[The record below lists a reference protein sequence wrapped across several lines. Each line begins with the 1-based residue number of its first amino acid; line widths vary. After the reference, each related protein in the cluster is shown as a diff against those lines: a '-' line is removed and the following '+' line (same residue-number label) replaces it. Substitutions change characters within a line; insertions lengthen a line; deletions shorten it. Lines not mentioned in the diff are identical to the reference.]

1 MNEFL
6 AGVAEIVITPPPGL
20 KMAGFAERAGPATGT
35 HDELYARAAVFDC
48 RNGRKSAVCVVDVCE
63 LDAEI
68 VAAVRQRATH
78 NAIRPE
84 RLMLAATHTHSGPSL
99 DCDNE
104 LNQRW
109 RKELEERLAEVI
121 MMADVARRPALVGA
135 AAGAVAGV
143 GGNRRDPVNGPVDR
157 AVNVMR
163 LDDARTGKTMGVIVN
178 HACHATTLDLKN
190 LLYTADYPGQ
200 VCARVRAGLPD
211 RPVVLFLNGACG
223 DINPGGY
230 SAEDS
235 ALGRPIPNRTFERSA
250 RIGAIIGDEAV
261 RLVHAIQPRGEFN
274 VRGGNLP
281 LRLPVRDGMLPAA
294 AQRIYAAALEKLQSA
309 RDCGAD
315 QAEIDRLRLEA
326 VYAGCERNYAQRRF
340 KLPNGELTTELQG
353 IVVGDAV
360 FLGLPGEVF
369 NEIGAAIKARSPF
382 ANTFLVGY
390 ANDDAGYFPTVD
402 ALKQG
407 GYEVKTSMFG
417 DVAINRLQGWSGLLL
432 RGLFDSE
439 AAGLTGAAGAVRPA
453 AAAPAGVLFMRRA
466 PEHHPVPAARFP
478 AIDFHMHYSGHR
490 FDPAAALA
498 AMDAANVRYGV
509 NLIGDSLR
517 TAALEPYRLPPPVRD
532 RILIFGGLDFRRLDA
547 PDWKDYVCRKLDQDI
562 QAGARGLKIFK
573 ELGLVYRDSRG
584 NLVAPTDSR
593 LAPVWR
599 AAAERNLPV
608 LYHIAD
614 PLRSFRPIAGNY
626 AELRALDD
634 AALNWRWGAPGYP
647 SHAAL
652 LREQEQL
659 ALAQPATTFIFAHLA
674 ACEADL
680 PACGALLDKCP
691 NVYVDT
697 AARLFE
703 LGRQPVSAR
712 ELFMRHAGRILWG
725 TDYSCPNQY
734 DGYCRW
740 FQFLETDDEW
750 FPANEFDHA
759 FNIYG
764 LNLPDDV
771 LRKVYGEN
779 AARLLKLEWPAGG

>member
-1 MNEFL
+1 MPEFL
-6 AGVAEIVITPPPGL
+6 AGVAEIAITPPPGL

-68 VAAVRQRATH
+68 VAAVRQRAAR
-78 NAIRPE
+78 NAIQPE

-109 RKELEERLAEVI
+109 RVELEERLAEVI
-121 MMADVARRPALVGA
+121 MMADVARRPARIGA
-135 AAGAVAGV
+135 AAGAVDGV
-143 GGNRRDPVNGPVDR
+143 GGNRRDPLHGPVDR

-163 LDDARTGKTMGVIVN
+163 LDDARTGKIMGVIVN

-200 VCARVRAGLPD
+200 VCAHVRASLPD
-211 RPVVLFLNGACG
+211 QPVVLFLNGACG

-235 ALGRPIPNRTFERSA
+235 ALGRPIPNRTFERAA
-250 RIGAIIGDEAV
+250 RIGAIIGEESV
-261 RLVHAIQPRGEFN
+261 RLARTIQPRGEFD
-274 VRGGNLP
+274 VRGGSLP
-281 LRLPVRDGMLPAA
+281 LRLPVRDGMLPAD
-294 AQRIYAAALEKLQSA
+294 AQHVYAAALEKLRAA
-309 RDCGAD
+309 RAGGAAP
-315 QAEIDRLRLEA
+315 AEIDRLRLEC

-353 IVVGDAV
+353 IVVGDTV

-369 NEIGAAIKARSPF
+369 NELGAAIKAQSPF
-382 ANTFLVGY
+382 ASTFLVGY
-390 ANDDAGYFPTVD
+390 ANDDAGYFPTPA
-402 ALKQG
+402 ALRQG
-407 GYEVKTSMFG
+407 GYEVKTTKFG
-417 DVAINRLQGWSGLLL
+417 DVAINRLTGWAGLLL
-432 RGLFDSE
+432 QGLF
-439 AAGLTGAAGAVRPA
+439 TPAAGAAPA
-453 AAAPAGVLFMRRA
+453 AAGAGRPLVRRHPTPPPPA
-466 PEHHPVPAARFP
+466 AARFP

-490 FDPAAALA
+490 FDPAAAQA

-509 NLIGDSLR
+509 NLIGDSLPM
-517 TAALEPYRLPPPVRD
+517 AVLEPYRLPPPVRD
-532 RILIFGGLDFRRLDA
+532 RILIFGGLDFRRLDQTGWA
-547 PDWKDYVCRKLDQDI
+547 DYVRRKLDQDL

-584 NLVAPTDSR
+584 NLIAPSDER

-614 PLRSFRPIAGNY
+614 PLRSFRPIGGTY
-626 AELRALDD
+626 EELRALDD
-634 AALNWRWGAPGYP
+634 AALRWRWGAPGYP

-659 ALAQPATTFIFAHLA
+659 ALAHPETTFVFAHLA
-674 ACEADL
+674 ALESDL
-680 PACGALLDKCP
+680 PACAALLQKCP

-697 AARLFE
+697 SARLFE
-703 LGRQPVSAR
+703 LGRQPAATR
-712 ELFMRHAGRILWG
+712 ALCMQHANRILWG
-725 TDYSCPNQY
+725 TDYSCPNQ
-734 DGYCRW
+734 DGGYRFW
-740 FQFLETDDEW
+740 FQFLETGAEW
-750 FPANEFDHA
+750 FPAHEFGYD

-771 LRKVYGEN
+771 LRQIYGGN
-779 AARLLKLEWPAGG
+779 AARLLKLEWPAG